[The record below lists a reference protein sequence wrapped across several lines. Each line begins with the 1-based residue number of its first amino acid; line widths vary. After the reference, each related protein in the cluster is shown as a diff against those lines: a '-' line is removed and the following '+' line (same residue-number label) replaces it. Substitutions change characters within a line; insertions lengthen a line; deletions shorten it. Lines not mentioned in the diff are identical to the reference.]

1 MKPCA
6 TGEGFVINKDWG
18 KKMFK
23 DIQAV
28 ERYANR
34 HMPADLKRMG
44 FGVGV
49 WEGPDYFRYSYGH
62 K

>member
-1 MKPCA
+1 MDNDWKKKQ
-6 TGEGFVINKDWG
+6 VKDAA
-18 KKMFK
+18 
-23 DIQAV
+23 AV

-34 HMPADLKRMG
+34 HMPADMKRLH

>member
-1 MKPCA
+1 MKPCK
-6 TGEGFVINKDWG
+6 TGGGWVVDNDWKKKQVKDAA
-18 KKMFK
+18 
-23 DIQAV
+23 AV

-34 HMPADLKRMG
+34 HMPADMKRLH